1 MIDENLLD
9 FNLPK
14 NISSNIKVIGLGGGG
29 GNAVNYM
36 YESGIKGV
44 DFVICNTD
52 LQALDISPV
61 PNKIQ
66 IGAELTSGLGAGAN
80 PEMGER
86 AAEESKDIINKLLDS
101 NTKMLFITAG
111 MGGGTG
117 TGAAPV
123 VARLAKEKG
132 ILTVGVVTVPFV
144 SEGGNRM
151 EYAKNG
157 LKKLRDNVDT
167 LLVINNQKLIEIYGD
182 LRLTEAFSK
191 ANEVLTTATKGIAE
205 VISQPL
211 MVNIDLMDA
220 KRVLENS
227 GTALMGQFEASGEH
241 RAIKAVEGALDSPLL
256 NESDI
261 HGAQQVLLKIVCG
274 KGENEITI
282 TELSNIKNYIQ
293 KACGNG
299 SNVNIIEGIGTDEIM
314 GDKVNVTVI
323 ATGFKANEPMM
334 DSDEEKVHELP
345 SDKNIN
351 ENNLLDKELLTK
363 PSNEDNIS
371 GKSNINTL
379 FDKGIS
385 NDQDINTNN
394 DLSNLNKEQIKEQI
408 EEPFNDNDEGF
419 VLDSNENKV
428 VYELD
433 LEDDINNNNESVVQ
447 NHNLSEKNSSS
458 LEDSDLN
465 VNLEEVSI
473 EANLEDSDL
482 EVNLEASDLE
492 SNLEDESVES
502 NLEDLDNNLLQ
513 DKKDIES
520 LDLGLIKE
528 TKEKDNINEVIQNEQ
543 ENLDLDFK
551 DKEENLSIS
560 QDANRNTN
568 PEKQMLKS
576 RERLDKLE
584 KLTEKLRTPSGVSD
598 LESEPAYKRS
608 DLDLNENDDIEDDT
622 KIILDK
628 NQGDIQIKE
637 DNSFLHDNI
646 D

>member
-394 DLSNLNKEQIKEQI
+394 DLSNLNKEQI
-408 EEPFNDNDEGF
+408 EEPLNDNDEGF

-543 ENLDLDFK
+543 ENLDLHFR

>member
-1 MIDENLLD
+1 MIDDNLLD

-14 NISSNIKVIGLGGGG
+14 NTSSNIKVIGLGGGG

-66 IGAELTSGLGAGAN
+66 IGVELTSGLGAGAN
-80 PEMGER
+80 PEVGER

-151 EYAKNG
+151 EYAKTG

-182 LRLTEAFSK
+182 LRITEAFSK
-191 ANEVLTTATKGIAE
+191 ANEVLTIATKGIAE

-261 HGAQQVLLKIVCG
+261 HGAHQVLLKIICG
-274 KGENEITI
+274 TGENEITI
-282 TELSNIKNYIQ
+282 TELSNIKTYIQ
-293 KACGNG
+293 KACGSG
-299 SNVNIIEGIGTDEIM
+299 SNVNIIEGIGTDESM

-323 ATGFKANEPMM
+323 ATGFKANEPMI
-334 DSDEEKVHELP
+334 DNDEEKVHELP
-345 SDKNIN
+345 IEKDQN
-351 ENNLLDKELLTK
+351 NNLHDKELLTK
-363 PSNEDNIS
+363 PELENVNSS
-371 GKSNINTL
+371 GTL
-379 FDKGIS
+379 FDS
-385 NDQDINTNN
+385 
-394 DLSNLNKEQIKEQI
+394 SNLLDQSQEKKI
-408 EEPFNDNDEGF
+408 EPNGLNENNNIETKDSF

-433 LEDDINNNNESVVQ
+433 LDNKNISDNLVE
-447 NHNLSEKNSSS
+447 NHNY
-458 LEDSDLN
+458 
-465 VNLEEVSI
+465 
-473 EANLEDSDL
+473 
-482 EVNLEASDLE
+482 
-492 SNLEDESVES
+492 SNLELDSAPVADDMTVNNDLEKNEANIKIQESINMDSISDFQFDNHLDQLEEKQN
-502 NLEDLDNNLLQ
+502 NLESSSDSVVRNL
-513 DKKDIES
+513 
-520 LDLGLIKE
+520 
-528 TKEKDNINEVIQNEQ
+528 
-543 ENLDLDFK
+543 
-551 DKEENLSIS
+551 
-560 QDANRNTN
+560 N

-576 RERLDKLE
+576 RERLDKLK

-598 LESEPAYKRS
+598 LENEPAYKRAS
-608 DLDLNENDDIEDDT
+608 LDLNDESLKVEDEA

-628 NQGDIQIKE
+628 KDGDIQIKE

>member
-1 MIDENLLD
+1 MIDDNLLD

-14 NISSNIKVIGLGGGG
+14 NTSSNIKVIGLGGGG

-66 IGAELTSGLGAGAN
+66 IGVELTSGLGAGAN
-80 PEMGER
+80 PEVGER

-151 EYAKNG
+151 EYAKTG

-182 LRLTEAFSK
+182 LRITEAFSK
-191 ANEVLTTATKGIAE
+191 ANEVLTIATKGIAE

-227 GTALMGQFEASGEH
+227 GTALMGQFEASGDH

-261 HGAQQVLLKIVCG
+261 HGAHQVLLKIICG
-274 KGENEITI
+274 TGENEITI
-282 TELSNIKNYIQ
+282 TELSNIKTYIQ
-293 KACGNG
+293 KACGSG
-299 SNVNIIEGIGTDEIM
+299 SNVNIIEGIGTDESM

-323 ATGFKANEPMM
+323 ATGFKANEPMI
-334 DSDEEKVHELP
+334 DNDEEKVHELP
-345 SDKNIN
+345 IEKDQNT
-351 ENNLLDKELLTK
+351 NLHDKELLTK
-363 PSNEDNIS
+363 PELENVKNS
-371 GKSNINTL
+371 GTL
-379 FDKGIS
+379 FDSSSLLEKTQENITES
-385 NDQDINTNN
+385 NDFNENENID
-394 DLSNLNKEQIKEQI
+394 NK
-408 EEPFNDNDEGF
+408 DSF

-433 LEDDINNNNESVVQ
+433 LDNEKISDNLVE
-447 NHNLSEKNSSS
+447 NHNFSDVELDSAPVTDDLIVNNDLELDSAPVTDDLPLNNDLEKNETNIKLKESINMDSISDFQFDNQIEKLDEQKDNLESSS
-458 LEDSDLN
+458 DS
-465 VNLEEVSI
+465 VARNL
-473 EANLEDSDL
+473 
-482 EVNLEASDLE
+482 
-492 SNLEDESVES
+492 
-502 NLEDLDNNLLQ
+502 
-513 DKKDIES
+513 
-520 LDLGLIKE
+520 
-528 TKEKDNINEVIQNEQ
+528 
-543 ENLDLDFK
+543 
-551 DKEENLSIS
+551 
-560 QDANRNTN
+560 N

-576 RERLDKLE
+576 RERLDKLK

-598 LESEPAYKRS
+598 LENEPAYKRAS
-608 DLDLNENDDIEDDT
+608 LDLNDESLKVEDET
-622 KIILDK
+622 KIILDNK
-628 NQGDIQIKE
+628 DGEIQIKE

>member
-1 MIDENLLD
+1 
-9 FNLPK
+9 
-14 NISSNIKVIGLGGGG
+14 
-29 GNAVNYM
+29 
-36 YESGIKGV
+36 
-44 DFVICNTD
+44 
-52 LQALDISPV
+52 
-61 PNKIQ
+61 
-66 IGAELTSGLGAGAN
+66 
-80 PEMGER
+80 
-86 AAEESKDIINKLLDS
+86 
-101 NTKMLFITAG
+101 
-111 MGGGTG
+111 
-117 TGAAPV
+117 
-123 VARLAKEKG
+123 
-132 ILTVGVVTVPFV
+132 
-144 SEGGNRM
+144 
-151 EYAKNG
+151 
-157 LKKLRDNVDT
+157 
-167 LLVINNQKLIEIYGD
+167 
-182 LRLTEAFSK
+182 
-191 ANEVLTTATKGIAE
+191 
-205 VISQPL
+205 
-211 MVNIDLMDA
+211 
-220 KRVLENS
+220 
-227 GTALMGQFEASGEH
+227 
-241 RAIKAVEGALDSPLL
+241 
-256 NESDI
+256 
-261 HGAQQVLLKIVCG
+261 
-274 KGENEITI
+274 
-282 TELSNIKNYIQ
+282 
-293 KACGNG
+293 
-299 SNVNIIEGIGTDEIM
+299 
-314 GDKVNVTVI
+314 
-323 ATGFKANEPMM
+323 
-334 DSDEEKVHELP
+334 
-345 SDKNIN
+345 
-351 ENNLLDKELLTK
+351 
-363 PSNEDNIS
+363 
-371 GKSNINTL
+371 
-379 FDKGIS
+379 
-385 NDQDINTNN
+385 
-394 DLSNLNKEQIKEQI
+394 
-408 EEPFNDNDEGF
+408 
-419 VLDSNENKV
+419 
-428 VYELD
+428 
-433 LEDDINNNNESVVQ
+433 NNNESVVQ

>member
-1 MIDENLLD
+1 M
-9 FNLPK
+9 
-14 NISSNIKVIGLGGGG
+14 
-29 GNAVNYM
+29 
-36 YESGIKGV
+36 
-44 DFVICNTD
+44 
-52 LQALDISPV
+52 
-61 PNKIQ
+61 
-66 IGAELTSGLGAGAN
+66 
-80 PEMGER
+80 
-86 AAEESKDIINKLLDS
+86 
-101 NTKMLFITAG
+101 
-111 MGGGTG
+111 
-117 TGAAPV
+117 
-123 VARLAKEKG
+123 
-132 ILTVGVVTVPFV
+132 
-144 SEGGNRM
+144 
-151 EYAKNG
+151 
-157 LKKLRDNVDT
+157 
-167 LLVINNQKLIEIYGD
+167 
-182 LRLTEAFSK
+182 
-191 ANEVLTTATKGIAE
+191 
-205 VISQPL
+205 
-211 MVNIDLMDA
+211 
-220 KRVLENS
+220 
-227 GTALMGQFEASGEH
+227 
-241 RAIKAVEGALDSPLL
+241 
-256 NESDI
+256 
-261 HGAQQVLLKIVCG
+261 
-274 KGENEITI
+274 
-282 TELSNIKNYIQ
+282 
-293 KACGNG
+293 
-299 SNVNIIEGIGTDEIM
+299 
-314 GDKVNVTVI
+314 
-323 ATGFKANEPMM
+323 
-334 DSDEEKVHELP
+334 
-345 SDKNIN
+345 
-351 ENNLLDKELLTK
+351 
-363 PSNEDNIS
+363 
-371 GKSNINTL
+371 
-379 FDKGIS
+379 
-385 NDQDINTNN
+385 
-394 DLSNLNKEQIKEQI
+394 
-408 EEPFNDNDEGF
+408 
-419 VLDSNENKV
+419 
-428 VYELD
+428 
-433 LEDDINNNNESVVQ
+433 EDDINNNNESVVQ

-543 ENLDLDFK
+543 ENLDLHFR